1 MHADYPAKEH
11 QLASLVTVSS
21 CIREIRSKHP
31 TLTLTTTACSWSEE
45 LASFL
50 AGFTQHLVRRRLPRQ
65 ASAGW
70 PGTTQLPREAVA
82 PVATELISLALSA
95 MYHKNGNLRVA
106 AVETLTNLV
115 YFAPQ
120 PVLRPVLQRFWEA
133 LEAANSVHQIS
144 SAIRNLS
151 GASETAA
158 CSTQAQRV
166 ALHSPSVTAATLQ
179 SMQAATRIT
188 AHK

>member
-1 MHADYPAKEH
+1 M
-11 QLASLVTVSS
+11 
-21 CIREIRSKHP
+21 
-31 TLTLTTTACSWSEE
+31 
-45 LASFL
+45 
-50 AGFTQHLVRRRLPRQ
+50 RRRLPRQ

-120 PVLRPVLQRFWEA
+120 RVLRPVLQRFWEA

-151 GASETAA
+151 GAPEMMCSAPCAARGTASSERDR
-158 CSTQAQRV
+158 SNQ
-166 ALHSPSVTAATLQ
+166 SV
-179 SMQAATRIT
+179 QAATSIT